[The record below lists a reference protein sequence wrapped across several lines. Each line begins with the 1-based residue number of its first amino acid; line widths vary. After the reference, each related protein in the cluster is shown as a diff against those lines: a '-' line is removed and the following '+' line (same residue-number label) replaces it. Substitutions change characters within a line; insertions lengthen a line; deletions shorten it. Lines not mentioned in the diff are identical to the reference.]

1 MGVAVRTDVTGE
13 SRKRTREGLTLVELM
28 VVVLVMGVLVSAA
41 LPSMADGFADR
52 RVAMVAREVVSLFQ
66 RARYMSMAHGR
77 AHQVVYLNDFGTGL
91 TQTYAFET
99 RRGTSGACSL
109 ATFETAGFALTDF
122 DCLNNWRCVDYL
134 YAYTYD
140 SDPGDT
146 DLVRVD
152 GHQDTAFCYE
162 AGSNNQVFVG
172 SVLHSNWSSPVSQA
186 GFGFL
191 VYRELD
197 GAAAGVTRKVLIPT
211 GTGSPRV
218 LR

>member
-1 MGVAVRTDVTGE
+1 
-13 SRKRTREGLTLVELM
+13 M
-28 VVVLVMGVLVSAA
+28 VVLAVMGVLVSSA
-41 LPSMADGFADR
+41 LPAMGDSFADR

-91 TQTYAFET
+91 TQAYAFET
-99 RRGTSGACSL
+99 RRGSGGACSL
-109 ATFETAGFALTDF
+109 TTFQNAGFALSDF
-122 DCLNNWRCVDYL
+122 DCTNNWRCVDSL
-134 YAYTYD
+134 YAETYD

-152 GHQDTAFCYE
+152 GWQDTAFCYE
-162 AGSNNQVFVG
+162 AGSNNQVFIG
-172 SVLHSNWSSPVSQA
+172 DVLHSNWSSPVSQV

-191 VYRELD
+191 VYREVA
-197 GAAAGVTRKVLIPT
+197 GAAVGVTRKVLVPS